1 MNEVELIDLI
11 LDRLGPV
18 GRDARLRVGPGDDAA
33 VVAWESDQEM
43 VVSTDVC
50 LDGVHV
56 PKNCRGDL
64 VGYRSV
70 AMCVSDLIAMG
81 ALPGYMTIALTVEQA
96 DTKWI
101 ADFADGVRDGCETA
115 NVVVIGGNLAK
126 GTKQITV
133 TGIGM
138 VPRGQSI
145 QRNTAQP
152 DDDIWI
158 TGKLGASV
166 LAVSTIASWVPRPLS
181 ELKRLTSTDVFARYL
196 VPPIRTNFVSC
207 LQDCASACTDISDG
221 LAFELEQ
228 LVLGSTNGYHV
239 DTAEIPLWP
248 TVEIKEVFAQDDSY
262 ELLFTSSKH
271 HRDVVLSH
279 AQDSDTPVSRIGCI
293 DSSPKRSFIPES
305 VVIGAVSGYSHF
317 E

>member
-1 MNEVELIDLI
+1 MNEVELINLI

-18 GRDARLRVGPGDDAA
+18 ARDAQLKVGPGDDAA
-33 VVAWESDQEM
+33 VVSWEIDQEI

-70 AMCVSDLIAMG
+70 AMCLSDLVAMG
-81 ALPGYMTIALTVEQA
+81 ALPRYVTIALTVEQD

-101 ADFADGVRDGCETA
+101 ADFADGVRDACETA
-115 NVVVIGGNLAK
+115 SSVVIGGNLAK

-133 TGIGM
+133 TGIGR

-145 QRNTAQP
+145 RRNTAQP
-152 DDDIWI
+152 NDDIWV
-158 TGKLGASV
+158 TGRLGASV
-166 LAVSTIASWVPRPLS
+166 LAVSTIADWVPQPLS
-181 ELKRLTSTDVFARYL
+181 ESKHITSTDVFARYL
-196 VPPIRTNFVSC
+196 LPPIRTNFVSC
-207 LQDCASACTDISDG
+207 LRDCASACTDISDG

-239 DTAEIPLWP
+239 DTCEIPLWP
-248 TVEIKEVFAQDDSY
+248 NVETEEVFARDDSY
-262 ELLFTSSKH
+262 ELLFTSSRH
-271 HRDVVLSH
+271 NRDVVSSH
-279 AQDSDTPVSRIGCI
+279 AQDSGTPISRIGYI
-293 DSSPKRSFIPES
+293 DSSSNRVFTPEN

-317 E
+317 